1 MTNEPPETI
10 RNARGIFVR
19 RAMEQRIKKK
29 KKRKRR
35 NGVRKVR
42 ETSKLRDNLNFAA
55 TLNRKKCKG
64 AMLPKFDE

>member
-1 MTNEPPETI
+1 MTNEPSETI
-10 RNARGIFVR
+10 RNARGIFAR
-19 RAMEQRIKKK
+19 RAMKQRI

-35 NGVRKVR
+35 NGVGEVR

>member
-1 MTNEPPETI
+1 
-10 RNARGIFVR
+10 
-19 RAMEQRIKKK
+19 MEQRIKKK

>member
-1 MTNEPPETI
+1 MTNEPSETI
-10 RNARGIFVR
+10 RNARGIFAR
-19 RAMEQRIKKK
+19 RAMKQRI

-35 NGVRKVR
+35 NGVGKVR